1 MNSQKNLLKRE
12 QIEEGVRLILQGL
25 NCDLNDENF
34 KDTPRR
40 VADMLEEF
48 ILGNKYEEEPVRFTQ
63 QSDLVIISDIQSFS
77 FCPHHL
83 LPVVYNTSIAYIPK
97 GKVVGVSK
105 PVRVVYDA
113 TSQLILQEDATE
125 LIAENLIKLTESE
138 DVMVTMRGEHFCMRM
153 RGVKADAIV
162 TTSAVRGAFKENF
175 ILRYETLKLMEG

>member
-1 MNSQKNLLKRE
+1 MKRE

-125 LIAENLIKLTESE
+125 LIAENLIKLTNSN
-138 DVMVTMRGEHFCMRM
+138 DVMVVMKGQHFCMRM
-153 RGVKADAIV
+153 RGVKTNATV
-162 TTSAVRGAFKENF
+162 RTSAIRGAFKEDF
-175 ILRYETLKLMEG
+175 MLRFETLKLMEG

>member
-1 MNSQKNLLKRE
+1 LVKRE

-125 LIAENLIKLTESE
+125 LVAENLIKLTNSN
-138 DVMVTMRGEHFCMRM
+138 DVMVVMRGEHFCMRM
-153 RGVKADAIV
+153 RGVKTNATV
-162 TTSAVRGAFKENF
+162 RTSAIRGAFKEDF
-175 ILRYETLKLMEG
+175 MLRFETLKLMEG

>member
-1 MNSQKNLLKRE
+1 MNSQRNFLKRE

-125 LIAENLIKLTESE
+125 LIAENLIKLTNSN
-138 DVMVTMRGEHFCMRM
+138 DVMVVMKGQHFCMRM
-153 RGVKADAIV
+153 RGVKTNATV
-162 TTSAVRGAFKENF
+162 RTSAIRGAFKEDF
-175 ILRYETLKLMEG
+175 MLRFETLKLMEG

>member
-125 LIAENLIKLTESE
+125 LIAENLIKLTNSN
-138 DVMVTMRGEHFCMRM
+138 DVMVVMKGQHFCMRM
-153 RGVKADAIV
+153 RGVKTNATV
-162 TTSAVRGAFKENF
+162 RTSAIRGAFKEDF
-175 ILRYETLKLMEG
+175 MLRFETLKLMEG

>member
-25 NCDLNDENF
+25 NYDLNDENF

-40 VADMLEEF
+40 VADMFEEF

-63 QSDLVIISDIQSFS
+63 QSDLVIISNIKSFS

-83 LPVVYNTSIAYIPK
+83 LPVVYNTSVAYIPK
-97 GKVVGVSK
+97 GKVVGLSK

-125 LIAENLIKLTESE
+125 LVASNLIKLTGSG
-138 DVMVTMRGEHFCMRM
+138 DVMVVMRGEHFCMRM
-153 RGVKADAIV
+153 RGVKANAVV
-162 TTSAVRGAFKENF
+162 TTSAVRGLFKENA
-175 ILRYETLKLMEG
+175 ILRHETLELMKR

>member
-1 MNSQKNLLKRE
+1 MNSQKNFLKKE

-40 VADMLEEF
+40 VADMFEEF
-48 ILGNKYEEEPVRFTQ
+48 ILGNKYDEEPVKFTQ
-63 QSDLVIISDIQSFS
+63 QSDLVIISNIKSFS

-83 LPVVYNTSIAYIPK
+83 LPVVYNTSVAYIPK
-97 GKVVGVSK
+97 GKVVGLSK

-125 LIAENLIKLTESE
+125 LIAENLIKLTGSS
-138 DVMVTMRGEHFCMRM
+138 DVMVVMRGEHFCMRM
-153 RGVKADAIV
+153 RGVKADAV
-162 TTSAVRGAFKENF
+162 VVTSAIRGIFRDDLM
-175 ILRYETLKLMEG
+175 LRYETLELMRR

>member
-1 MNSQKNLLKRE
+1 MNSQRNFLKRE

-125 LIAENLIKLTESE
+125 LIAENLIKLTNSN
-138 DVMVTMRGEHFCMRM
+138 DVMVVMRGEHFCMRM
-153 RGVKADAIV
+153 RGVKTNATV
-162 TTSAVRGAFKENF
+162 RTSAIRGAFKEDF
-175 ILRYETLKLMEG
+175 MLRFETLKLMEG

>member
-1 MNSQKNLLKRE
+1 MNSQKNLLRRE

-125 LIAENLIKLTESE
+125 LIAENLIKLTNSN
-138 DVMVTMRGEHFCMRM
+138 DVMVVMKGQHFCMRM
-153 RGVKADAIV
+153 RGVKTNATV
-162 TTSAVRGAFKENF
+162 RTSAIRGAFKEDF
-175 ILRYETLKLMEG
+175 MLRFETLKLMEG

>member
-1 MNSQKNLLKRE
+1 LKRE

-125 LIAENLIKLTESE
+125 LVAENLIKLTNSN
-138 DVMVTMRGEHFCMRM
+138 DVMVVMRGEHFCMRM
-153 RGVKADAIV
+153 RGVKTNATV
-162 TTSAVRGAFKENF
+162 RTSAIRGAFKEDF
-175 ILRYETLKLMEG
+175 MLRFETLKLMEG